1 MSSGERFVE
10 RAAGAHNLVIAL
22 ISYMFGVFVFLPMA
36 KGVGM
41 PIFEIVVASLV
52 VIVVSSF
59 LYMGFPF
66 IDTLAV
72 YVAHALSDW
81 WVNWRDLDASESSK
95 VYSSM
100 YLFMSLAFPFLLWW
114 FFSPLLKAINPALN
128 GLTLIVVLLFTLY
141 LFLVRDAM
149 SEGMEVDSK

>member
-1 MSSGERFVE
+1 MSKSDRVVE
-10 RAAGAHNLVIAL
+10 RATGAHNLVIAL

-41 PIFEIVVASLV
+41 PIFEIVIASLV

-66 IDTLAV
+66 IDTLVV
-72 YVAHALSDW
+72 YMAHALSVW
-81 WVNWRDLDASESSK
+81 WVNRKDFDASELSK
-95 VYSSM
+95 VYRSM

-128 GLTLIVVLLFTLY
+128 GLTLIIVLMFTLY
-141 LFLVRDAM
+141 LFLKRDTMRAR
-149 SEGMEVDSK
+149 MEVDSR

>member
-1 MSSGERFVE
+1 MSRSERVAE
-10 RAAGAHNLVIAL
+10 RAAGAHNLVIAF

-41 PIFEIVVASLV
+41 PIFEIVIASLV

-72 YVAHALSDW
+72 YVTHALSDW
-81 WVNWRDLDASESSK
+81 WVNRKELDASESSG
-95 VYSSM
+95 VYRSM
-100 YLFMSLAFPFLLWW
+100 YLCISLAFPFLLWW

-128 GLTLIVVLLFTLY
+128 GLTLIIVLLFTLY
-141 LFLVRDAM
+141 LFLMRNAIG
-149 SEGMEVDSK
+149 EKMEVDAK